1 MGDTIRKIRTIVID
15 DEYPARK
22 LLADYVSKVENFELV
37 AECESAVDAMNVI
50 QSGDIDL
57 IFSDIQMPELTGID
71 LVKSLNGNNAMV
83 VFTTAYSEYAIE
95 SYELNAV
102 DYLLKPISLPRFMQ
116 TVAKVT
122 ERFKILES
130 AKTASETQ
138 IESGVGQ
145 DYIMIKADH
154 KLYRVEYREIMFVEG
169 QSEYVTFHLNG
180 KQNVTAYYSLKKL
193 ALELPSDFIRI
204 HKSYIVS
211 VKYIDAVEGVMLAVA
226 GRRLPIGKLYKEELI
241 AKLYNRPVSG
251 ENISEEEE
259 EA

>member
-50 QSGDIDL
+50 QSENIDL
-57 IFSDIQMPELTGID
+57 IFSDIQMPELTGIE
-71 LVKSLNGNNAMV
+71 LVKSLNGNSAMV

-95 SYELNAV
+95 SYDLNAV

-122 ERFKILES
+122 ERFKILEA

-138 IESGVGQ
+138 IESNGQ

-154 KLYRVEYREIMFVEG
+154 KLYRVEYKEIMFVEG

-241 AKLYNRPVSG
+241 AKLYNRPVNT